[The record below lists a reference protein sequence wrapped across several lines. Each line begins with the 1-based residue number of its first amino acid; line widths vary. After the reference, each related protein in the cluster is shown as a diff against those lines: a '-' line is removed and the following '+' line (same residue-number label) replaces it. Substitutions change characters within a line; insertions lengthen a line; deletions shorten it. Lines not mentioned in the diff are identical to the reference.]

1 MRKTTLCVRLFYL
14 KERIMAQTILVTGST
29 SGFGRLT
36 VETLARQGHTVFA
49 GMRGI
54 ANKNAQV
61 ASELQTLAESE
72 HLPLHIVEIDVNDD
86 ASILHAIDSIVD
98 RASRLD
104 VVVNNAGITYT
115 GPIESFTLEQVQRQF
130 DTNVFGVIRVNR
142 AALPHMRAQGSGLL
156 LQVGSVV
163 GRIAFP
169 FVGLYGATK
178 FAIEGLTESYRYEL
192 APLGIDAV
200 VVEPGTY
207 PTNLSANRLEPAD
220 AERVAPYA
228 AAMTDFVPRFMA
240 EIMSST
246 PPNPQEVADAIAELI
261 ALPAGKRPLRT
272 VVAPASQRQAPQEI
286 NAAAERATRGYM
298 EMLSQ

>member
-1 MRKTTLCVRLFYL
+1 
-14 KERIMAQTILVTGST
+14 MAQTILVTGSA

-54 ANKNAQV
+54 TGKNSQA
-61 ASELQTLAESE
+61 ASELQALGKSE
-72 HLPLHIVEIDVNDD
+72 HLALHIVKIDVNDVT
-86 ASILHAIDSIVD
+86 SVLHAIDSIV
-98 RASRLD
+98 REAGRLD

-130 DTNVFGVIRVNR
+130 DTNVFGVLRVNR
-142 AALPHMRAQGSGLL
+142 AALPQMRVQGSGLL

-207 PTNLSANRLEPAD
+207 PTNLSANRLEPTD
-220 AERVAPYA
+220 AERVAPYGP
-228 AAMTDFVPRFMA
+228 AMTDFIPRFMS
-240 EIMSST
+240 EIMTST
-246 PPNPQEVADAIAELI
+246 PPNPQEVADAIAELV
-261 ALPAGKRPLRT
+261 ALPMGKRPLRT

-286 NAAAERATRGYM
+286 NAAAERATKEYM

>member
-1 MRKTTLCVRLFYL
+1 
-14 KERIMAQTILVTGST
+14 MAQTILVTGST